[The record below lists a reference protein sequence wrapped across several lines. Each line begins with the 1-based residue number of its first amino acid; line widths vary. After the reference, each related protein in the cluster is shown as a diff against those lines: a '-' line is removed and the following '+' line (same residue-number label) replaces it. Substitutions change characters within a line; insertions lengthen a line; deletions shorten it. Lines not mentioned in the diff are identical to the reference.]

1 MSGKKIEPRQATPNL
16 VISRFILSFFL
27 GNATRL
33 IILVF
38 FLLLSLVVGI
48 SLIQSS
54 CTEGFIVGLYLLVLS
69 LLGLLSYLLALSE
82 EMNQLIVQQE
92 SEPLN
97 IYEQQNTEPC
107 LFISYLFHG
116 LFIWLFLGA
125 LCFISQQSSNNRM
138 HENCPQ
144 VNDVMS
150 IFKVILWSFLCLVFM
165 HCCWY
170 TLNFEGLG
178 IGTHTTINV
187 KSVVE
192 GSLNTTNG
200 NGK

>member
-1 MSGKKIEPRQATPNL
+1 MSGKKIEPRHATPNL
-16 VISRFILSFFL
+16 GISRFILSFFL

-54 CTEGFIVGLYLLVLS
+54 CTEGFIVGFYLLVLS

-82 EMNQLIVQQE
+82 EINQLIVQQE

-97 IYEQQNTEPC
+97 IYEQQNIEPC

-125 LCFISQQSSNNRM
+125 LCFISQQNHIM
-138 HENCPQ
+138 LENCPQ

-150 IFKVILWSFLCLVFM
+150 IFKGILWSFVCLVFM

-170 TLNFEGLG
+170 TLNFEAKH
-178 IGTHTTINV
+178 ITTNE
-187 KSVVE
+187 KSVIE
-192 GSLNTTNG
+192 GII
-200 NGK
+200 